1 MSARVPL
8 HLPSINLKLV
18 ILLAELNELS
28 RTPKPV
34 NFLSIELVEPSMLLI
49 WEAKLVAGEGVLVA
63 SLGLAE
69 LGLLEET
76 FSYLSAFWYNEF
88 FLRCLSSLDPGT
100 LEFL

>member
-1 MSARVPL
+1 VNFRLLMSARVPL

-34 NFLSIELVEPSMLLI
+34 NFLSIELVEPSILLI

-63 SLGLAE
+63 SLDLAE
-69 LGLLEET
+69 LGLL
-76 FSYLSAFWYNEF
+76 
-88 FLRCLSSLDPGT
+88 
-100 LEFL
+100 